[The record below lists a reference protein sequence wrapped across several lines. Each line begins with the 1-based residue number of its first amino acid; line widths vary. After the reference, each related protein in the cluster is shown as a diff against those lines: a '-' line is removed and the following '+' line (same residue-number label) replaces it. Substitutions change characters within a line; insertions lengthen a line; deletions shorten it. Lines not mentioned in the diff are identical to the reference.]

1 MIQYSSISFLLNI
14 GFKILP
20 DKDRSLDVQTEIFA
34 DLELVV
40 DEVVVLALKAR
51 AFIEDQQAL
60 LAHFER
66 SSQGTRT
73 RFVL

>member
-1 MIQYSSISFLLNI
+1 M
-14 GFKILP
+14 
-20 DKDRSLDVQTEIFA
+20 QTEIFA

-40 DEVVVLALKAR
+40 DEVVVLALKTR

-60 LAHFER
+60 LAHSER

-73 RFVL
+73 GFVL